1 MLEFI
6 AIRKC
11 LHIWTFS
18 KSGHISVAVSTCWR
32 LLLSAK
38 EIPIKCYCYLDMDGF
53 QDLSIKREKERKQS
67 KIKPKSNL
75 EMSLMFLK
83 ELILFSETAKFLPS
97 CDTACTVSVI
107 THQGG
112 MPQASPLGYLMTC
125 TATTETYVCFD
136 IVSLALVTLDLGQ
149 CHSHMPFQGI
159 YLYSL
164 LACLQLL
171 LPSLPWS
178 ALITKQRR
186 GESGSNHTLIT
197 LRATYKE
204 KLEPGTDPENIWIL
218 IQIP

>member
-32 LLLSAK
+32 LMLSTK

-83 ELILFSETAKFLPS
+83 ELILFSETAVSPQLWYCLHCVCDNSSRWYASSISPGLSDDMHCYHWNLCMFWYSLIGTSNFRSWPMSFPHALPGNISLLSLSLPS
-97 CDTACTVSVI
+97 
-107 THQGG
+107 
-112 MPQASPLGYLMTC
+112 AS
-125 TATTETYVCFD
+125 ASF
-136 IVSLALVTLDLGQ
+136 
-149 CHSHMPFQGI
+149 
-159 YLYSL
+159 
-164 LACLQLL
+164 
-171 LPSLPWS
+171 PSLIS
-178 ALITKQRR
+178 F
-186 GESGSNHTLIT
+186 N
-197 LRATYKE
+197 
-204 KLEPGTDPENIWIL
+204 N
-218 IQIP
+218 